1 MSSFESMQRSCVAR
15 KERML
20 SWLEK
25 LTVDCWGWILFFL
38 LQSSCVKQYKSLA
51 FFFFLKKNI
60 SLPMY
65 VCLYFMWFS
74 LQKCWVSSAV
84 AEGSGDCGFFLVQSV
99 LWDAGW
105 SEKMIPATPWVS
117 SISGDF
123 GTTVSRYSNFLSVTE
138 EINLPL
144 LKRFWK

>member
-51 FFFFLKKNI
+51 FFFFFKKTF
-60 SLPMY
+60 
-65 VCLYFMWFS
+65 LYPCMCAFI
-74 LQKCWVSSAV
+74 L
-84 AEGSGDCGFFLVQSV
+84 CGFLCRSAECPLQWLKAVGTV
-99 LWDAGW
+99 
-105 SEKMIPATPWVS
+105 VS
-117 SISGDF
+117 F
-123 GTTVSRYSNFLSVTE
+123 
-138 EINLPL
+138 
-144 LKRFWK
+144 

>member
-51 FFFFLKKNI
+51 FFFKEKKQHFFTHVCVP
-60 SLPMY
+60 LFY
-65 VCLYFMWFS
+65 VVFF
-74 LQKCWVSSAV
+74 
-84 AEGSGDCGFFLVQSV
+84 AEVLSV
-99 LWDAGW
+99 LC
-105 SEKMIPATPWVS
+105 
-117 SISGDF
+117 SG
-123 GTTVSRYSNFLSVTE
+123 
-138 EINLPL
+138 
-144 LKRFWK
+144 